1 MRTRPS
7 RARPLGRNPFER
19 GDSEPARAGLDSAP
33 PPIGHNGAPPEPPA
47 RRPYGASCAHCQHWA
62 APSERDVRDYEA
74 FQRGVTRRRVKEPA
88 GFCHRILHSPRGIPA
103 AGGCVGRSFCFN
115 FEQDTRPK
123 PEQDRRGFVTIYE
136 GGRIIWQGTECDEP
150 AEYRQAELDL

>member
-1 MRTRPS
+1 MRTRPV
-7 RARPLGRNPFER
+7 RARAPGRNRFER
-19 GDSEPARAGLDSAP
+19 AAEDSARAGLDPAP
-33 PPIGHNGAPPEPPA
+33 AQIGHNGAPPEPPA
-47 RRPYGASCAHCQHWA
+47 RLPYGANCARCQHWA

-74 FQRGVTRRRVKEPA
+74 FQRGVTRRRVKEPS
-88 GFCHRILHSPRGIPA
+88 GFCHRILHSPRGTPA

-115 FEQDTRPK
+115 FEEDTRPK

-136 GGRIIWQGTECDEP
+136 GGRIIWQGTEGDEP

>member
-1 MRTRPS
+1 M
-7 RARPLGRNPFER
+7 
-19 GDSEPARAGLDSAP
+19 
-33 PPIGHNGAPPEPPA
+33 GHNGAPPEPPA
-47 RRPYGASCAHCQHWA
+47 RLPYGASCAHCQHWT

-74 FQRGVTRRRVKEPA
+74 FQRGVTKRRVKEPS
-88 GFCHRILHSPRGIPA
+88 GFCHRILHSPRGRPA

-115 FEQDTRPK
+115 FEEDTRPK

-136 GGRIIWQGTECDEP
+136 GGRIVWQGTEDDEP